1 MLPWICRNGN
11 CKGVLNRPEWR
22 EGRYNGDISCD
33 AKWHDQDVCNIMGTP
48 SGLMIQTSFFHGTC
62 CPNLGYTHIFGPS
75 HMDIKSKKGG
85 QKRWLRPP
93 WQDGSLEQALEIV
106 KKAGR
111 GGSGELG
118 SASGEENHCCR
129 QDFDSVQLDDLRK
142 QAGLWCEILWNPRIP
157 AIIPKKSPKHHP
169 PNFSKLENL
178 KKEFEVENLHNIPEK
193 CGKKF
198 SKWLSF
204 PPIFVRRG
212 RYSALARRGGWAL
225 GQRLGTQGAGADAA
239 GGLEHLGTWEV

>member
-1 MLPWICRNGN
+1 MER
-11 CKGVLNRPEWR
+11 R
-22 EGRYNGDISCD
+22 RYNGDISCD

-48 SGLMIQTSFFHGTC
+48 SGLMIQSSFFHGTC

-75 HMDIKSKKGG
+75 HMDIKI
-85 QKRWLRPP
+85 QKRWTKTMTSTPMGG
-93 WQDGSLEQALEIV
+93 WSTM
-106 KKAGR
+106 AGR
-111 GGSGELG
+111 KPGTSPRDCQEGWPRSKRRTGIGLRGRKPWLPPGLWLG
-118 SASGEENHCCR
+118 SIGWLEE
-129 QDFDSVQLDDLRK
+129 
-142 QAGLWCEILWNPRIP
+142 AGRTLMWNPVKSKNP
-157 AIIPKKSPKHHP
+157 CNHPKKTPKHHP

-178 KKEFEVENLHNIPEK
+178 KKEFEVENLHIPET
-193 CGKKF
+193 CGKII

-204 PPIFVRRG
+204 PPISVRRG

>member
-1 MLPWICRNGN
+1 MEIREIQWRYFMW
-11 CKGVLNRPEWR
+11 CKVTWPIRW
-22 EGRYNGDISCD
+22 
-33 AKWHDQDVCNIMGTP
+33 DVWNIMGTP

-85 QKRWLRPP
+85 QKRWLRRQWEVDPP

-111 GGSGELG
+111 GRSGELG
-118 SASGEENHCCR
+118 SASGEENHRCR

-142 QAGLWCEILWNPRIP
+142 QAGLWCEINWNHVKSKNPCNH
-157 AIIPKKSPKHHP
+157 PKKSPKHHP

-178 KKEFEVENLHNIPEK
+178 KNEFEMENLHIPET
-193 CGKKF
+193 CGKII

-204 PPIFVRRG
+204 PPISVRRG